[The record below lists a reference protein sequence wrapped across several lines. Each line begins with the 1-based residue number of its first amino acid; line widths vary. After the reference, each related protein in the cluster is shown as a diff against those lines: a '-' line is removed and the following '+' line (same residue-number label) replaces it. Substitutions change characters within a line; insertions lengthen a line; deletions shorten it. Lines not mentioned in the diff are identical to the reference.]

1 MPTYVY
7 RCSHC
12 KHQFEMFQKFSDP
25 PIERCPN
32 CRRKSVQKVLQPAPV
47 QFKGSGWYI
56 TDSKSSKTSTMGTS
70 PKKKEA
76 PAESSSTASDPGG
89 ESPPANKPAPP
100 ASNTE

>member
-32 CRRKSVQKVLQPAPV
+32 CRHKSVQKVLQPAPV

-56 TDSKSSKTSTMGTS
+56 TDSKGSKSSAMGTS
-70 PKKKEA
+70 SKKKEST
-76 PAESSSTASDPGG
+76 ESASTTSDAGG
-89 ESPPANKPAPP
+89 ESTPAKKPAPS
-100 ASNTE
+100 AGNTE

>member
-12 KHQFEMFQKFSDP
+12 KHEFEKVQKFTDP

-32 CRRKSVQKVLQPAPV
+32 CRRKGVRKVLVPAQI

-56 TDSKSSKTSTMGTS
+56 TDSKNGGSAAASGSKSS
-70 PKKKEA
+70 KKKEA
-76 PAESSSTASDPGG
+76 SSESSS
-89 ESPPANKPAPP
+89 ESKPA
-100 ASNTE
+100 ASTES